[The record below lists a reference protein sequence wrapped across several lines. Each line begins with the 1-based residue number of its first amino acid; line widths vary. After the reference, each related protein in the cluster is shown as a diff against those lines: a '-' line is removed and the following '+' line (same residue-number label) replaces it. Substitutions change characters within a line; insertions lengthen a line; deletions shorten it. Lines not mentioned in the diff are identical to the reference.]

1 MTHEEKI
8 NYLRI
13 ASGICGFS
21 IQNEHLD
28 LLISLYELVL
38 EKKGNGKIDD
48 IVDVELKV
56 KERTDAKKRSEL
68 LDKVSKKKK

>member
-13 ASGICGFS
+13 SAGICGFS

-28 LLISLYELVL
+28 LLISLYELIL
-38 EKKGNGKIDD
+38 EKKGDGRIDD
-48 IVDVELKV
+48 IVEVELEV
-56 KERTDAKKRSEL
+56 KERANAKKRSEL
-68 LDKVSKKKK
+68 LDKVSKKKR